1 MIRCKS
7 CGRDNPHH
15 EIACPECSAAP
26 ELTERECGMLLLE
39 AEEKIQKNNFLGAVE
54 IYKFLSAAGSSDGE
68 RELGL
73 ILERG
78 LLVPRDIDAAIQYF
92 YSAAQKGDALS
103 AYKYSRMAVSSGSRS
118 DYWLALSALL
128 GCSES
133 YPDAFALY
141 ASYKEKST
149 AAYYCSLLADEGDI
163 DAIIE
168 MARRHLYGDGVIQN
182 ERMAKWYM
190 ERIERPPLHALKL
203 HKRLQAVMGRSIR
216 PQSLNFTERNK
227 IIERLIAA
235 SRKFGY
241 TKILLL
247 LCKMYAETDTPDASI
262 FLALLHIEG
271 IEYQKNVEQGIHMLE
286 DAMRAGSVMG
296 AKCLGDL
303 YARGEHID
311 KDPRLATEYYR
322 RAAALGGQ
330 GEYENLGDIFHSG
343 VFTEPDYALAIS
355 LYQKGAIEGDY
366 GCQRKLKMMQDERE
380 RNYIEATKLERT
392 APNDAFILYK
402 KSVEAGYLPAHARI
416 GWYYE
421 RGIGTEINRKEAFR
435 HYKSAFEAG
444 DKRAIESLG
453 RCYAR
458 GIGTAFDFD
467 KASELLSVA
476 REMGSH
482 SADRELFRIYENK
495 KRHMIRSLYSTATR
509 LYYNKK
515 YDVARSMFEVCM
527 GLGLGEATYSIGCL
541 YEFGITTDPDRKTA
555 LRFYK
560 KAYDQG
566 YSDPRQYHKQ
576 SMLRIWKQA

>member
-1 MIRCKS
+1 
-7 CGRDNPHH
+7 
-15 EIACPECSAAP
+15 
-26 ELTERECGMLLLE
+26 
-39 AEEKIQKNNFLGAVE
+39 
-54 IYKFLSAAGSSDGE
+54 
-68 RELGL
+68 
-73 ILERG
+73 
-78 LLVPRDIDAAIQYF
+78 
-92 YSAAQKGDALS
+92 
-103 AYKYSRMAVSSGSRS
+103 
-118 DYWLALSALL
+118 
-128 GCSES
+128 
-133 YPDAFALY
+133 
-141 ASYKEKST
+141 
-149 AAYYCSLLADEGDI
+149 
-163 DAIIE
+163 
-168 MARRHLYGDGVIQN
+168 
-182 ERMAKWYM
+182 
-190 ERIERPPLHALKL
+190 
-203 HKRLQAVMGRSIR
+203 
-216 PQSLNFTERNK
+216 
-227 IIERLIAA
+227 
-235 SRKFGY
+235 
-241 TKILLL
+241 
-247 LCKMYAETDTPDASI
+247 MYAETDTPDASI

-311 KDPRLATEYYR
+311 KDTRLATEYYR

-330 GEYENLGDIFHSG
+330 GEYENLGDIFHRG
-343 VFTEPDYALAIS
+343 VLTEPDYALAIS

-541 YEFGITTDPDRKTA
+541 YEFGITTAPDRKIA

-560 KAYDQG
+560 KAQDQG

-576 SMLRIWKQA
+576 SMLRIWKQT